1 MHLKTKLYLAY
12 GSNLNLEQMAA
23 AALSNALHQD
33 ALTQYSNDQ
42 HPLKDILERSIL

>member
-1 MHLKTKLYLAY
+1 MAVKITGEPQLA
-12 GSNLNLEQMAA
+12 LNLEQMAA

-42 HPLKDILERSIL
+42 HPLDDILQSSIIS